1 MAELLSIAVALPEH
15 VVTLADTKA
24 RIAAHIDDRAT
35 AARYQGMAES
45 TRIAK
50 RHVVLPV
57 DATLGLRTIEERQ
70 THYAR
75 CAVELSEASA
85 KAALQSAGV
94 SLDSIRWIVAVS
106 CTGYMM
112 PSLDVHL
119 AHRLGINS
127 TARRVPITE
136 LGCSASVAAV
146 GLVQELM
153 RGADPAGNALVVS
166 TELSSLCLQTS
177 EPSISDVIG
186 GLLFGD
192 ASASM
197 VISGSDAGRGL
208 RVVGGRSVL
217 WPETTHDLGMHLT
230 TTGFRLD
237 LSRHVPRLVRKHL
250 RRTVEEFL
258 AESGAGLGD
267 VAFWAIHPGGPKL
280 MDSIAQSLGLSA
292 AALRPTWRVWER
304 CGNVSSATALV
315 TLRDLVDEGIP
326 AGALGMLLAPGPGL
340 TCEMVLLRAPD
351 RASG

>member
-1 MAELLSIAVALPEH
+1 MAELLSIAVALPGP
-15 VVTLADTKA
+15 VVTLEDTKA
-24 RIAAHIDDRAT
+24 RIAAHIDDPGT
-35 AARYQGMAES
+35 AARYQRMAES
-45 TRIAK
+45 TRIAR

-57 DATLGLRTIEERQ
+57 DETLGLRTIDERQ

-75 CAVELSEASA
+75 CAVALSEESA
-85 KAALQSAGV
+85 KAALDSAGV
-94 SLDSIRWIVAVS
+94 SLASIRWVVAVS

-119 AHRLGINS
+119 AHRLGINE

-146 GLVQELM
+146 GLVQELV
-153 RGADPAGNALVVS
+153 RGAEPDGNALVVS

-192 ASASM
+192 ASAST
-197 VISGSDAGRGL
+197 VISAADAGRGL
-208 RVVGGRSVL
+208 RIVRSRSVL

-250 RRTVEEFL
+250 RRTVEAFL
-258 AESGAGLGD
+258 ADDGLGLGD

-280 MDSIAQSLGLSA
+280 MDSIAQSLGLSD
-292 AALRPTWRVWER
+292 AALRPTWDVWER

-315 TLRDLVDEGIP
+315 TLHDMMEKGIP
-326 AGALGMLLAPGPGL
+326 PGAHGLLLAPGPGL
-340 TCEMVLLRAPD
+340 TCEMVLLQAPGRA
-351 RASG
+351 

>member
-1 MAELLSIAVALPEH
+1 MAELLSIAVALPEP
-15 VVTLADTKA
+15 VVTLEDTKA
-24 RIAAHIDDRAT
+24 RIAAHIDDAAT
-35 AARYQGMAES
+35 AARYQRMAES
-45 TRIAK
+45 TRIAR

-57 DATLGLRTIEERQ
+57 DETLGLRTIEERQ
-70 THYAR
+70 TNYAR
-75 CAVELSEASA
+75 CAVKLSEDSA
-85 KAALQSAGV
+85 KAALDAAGV
-94 SLDSIRWIVAVS
+94 SLASIRWVVAVS

-119 AHRLGINS
+119 AHRLGIND

-146 GLVQELM
+146 GLVEELM
-153 RGADPAGNALVVS
+153 RGADRDGNALVVS

-197 VISGSDAGRGL
+197 VISAADAGRGL
-208 RVVGGRSVL
+208 RIVRSRSVL

-250 RRTVEEFL
+250 RRTVESFL
-258 AESGAGLGD
+258 ADDGLGLGD

-280 MDSIAQSLGLSA
+280 MDSIAQSLGLSD
-292 AALRPTWRVWER
+292 AALRPTWDVWER

-315 TLRDLVDEGIP
+315 TLHDMMEKGIP
-326 AGALGMLLAPGPGL
+326 PGARGLLLAPGPGL
-340 TCEMVLLRAPD
+340 TCEMVLLQAPARA
-351 RASG
+351 AA

>member
-15 VVTLADTKA
+15 VVTLEDTKA
-24 RIAAHIDDRAT
+24 SIAAHIDDRAT
-35 AARYQGMAES
+35 AARYQRMAEA
-45 TRIAK
+45 TRIAT
-50 RHVVLPV
+50 RHVVLPTA
-57 DATLGLRTIEERQ
+57 ATMSLRTIDERQ
-70 THYAR
+70 AHYAR
-75 CAVELSEASA
+75 CAIELSERSA
-85 KAALQSAGV
+85 RAALESAGV
-94 SLDSIRWIVAVS
+94 PLESIRWVVAVS

-119 AHRLGINS
+119 AHRLGIS
-127 TARRVPITE
+127 RTARRVPITE

-146 GLVQELM
+146 GLAQELM
-153 RGADPAGNALVVS
+153 RGDEPGGGALVVS
-166 TELSSLCLQTS
+166 TELSSLCLQTT
-177 EPSISDVIG
+177 EPSISDVVG

-197 VISGSDAGRGL
+197 VVSGDAGRGL
-208 RVVGGRSVL
+208 RIVRSRSVL

-258 AESGAGLGD
+258 AESGTRLDD

-280 MDSIAQSLGLSA
+280 LDAIGQSLGLPD
-292 AALRPTWRVWER
+292 AALWPTWRVWER

-315 TLRDLVDEGIP
+315 TLRDLVDGGLP

-351 RASG
+351 RAAA